1 MSNTK
6 KAHYLRNQ
14 AMFVSK
20 ILEKPKVQN
29 MIKTLRKDGLIV
41 DVTPSGYKCTAISP
55 QGEDIIIFRAV
66 RGKNNYLVRMVSD
79 LFVRSS

>member
-6 KAHYLRNQ
+6 KAHYLKNQ

-20 ILEKPKVQN
+20 ILEKPKVQD
-29 MIKTLRKDGLIV
+29 MIKALRQDGLIV
-41 DVTPSGYKCTAISP
+41 DATPSGYKCTALSP
-55 QGEDIIIFRAV
+55 QGEDMIIFRAV